1 MKLDPLT
8 EVIMKKIHS
17 IFPWI
22 RYSQRHAAKV
32 GRVDG
37 AKGIPE
43 QDEKLHSMYEMQLK
57 QVCEENVKRL
67 AQAWQHADSKL
78 LTAYLNAKAEFEAFT
93 RRLGEAL
100 AQVGDA
106 EGSLQSARDGCQ
118 GHMHFSHTAY
128 WALLF
133 FISLVEVPLNA
144 IVFDLFGES
153 KILTYVMSLGLAIVL
168 PVCAHFLGGFTRLG
182 IFKDG
187 YISSRPVMAGLSA
200 ALAVST
206 LAGIAYFRMKF
217 FEASGVQKVLGVSLD
232 PGAVSLTFF
241 AMNMIIFTLA
251 AVASYVT
258 HDRDAER
265 CRERQREA
273 GRKLSRSQ
281 KECERLKKW
290 FHAAELR
297 LDEAYAKR
305 CRLFDRLKHEAE
317 EYKDITQKLISIYRE
332 YNLRSRQNA
341 ALPASFTDYP
351 PLDMLTDSIV
361 LTWESAPERVAPMAP
376 AQPQPAQLQLVPLEE
391 AAS

>member
-1 MKLDPLT
+1 
-8 EVIMKKIHS
+8 MKKTLS
-17 IFPWI
+17 IFPWV

-37 AKGIPE
+37 SKGIPE

-67 AQAWQHADSKL
+67 AQAWQHADSRL
-78 LTAYLNAKAEFEAFT
+78 LSAYLRAKAEFEAFT
-93 RRLGEAL
+93 RRLAEAL
-100 AQVGDA
+100 AQAAGA
-106 EGSLQSARDGCQ
+106 ESSLQAAKDGCG
-118 GHMHFSHTAY
+118 GHMHFPHMTY
-128 WALLF
+128 WALIL

-153 KILTYVMSLGLAIVL
+153 KILTYVMSLGLAVVL

-182 IFKDG
+182 IFKEG
-187 YISSRPVMAGLSA
+187 YISSRLVLALLSA
-200 ALAVST
+200 SLATST

-232 PGAVSLTFF
+232 PGTVSLIFF
-241 AMNMIIFTLA
+241 SMNLIIIVLA
-251 AVASYVT
+251 TVASYVA

-265 CRERQREA
+265 CREKQKEA
-273 GRKLSRSQ
+273 AKKLSRFQ
-281 KECERLKKW
+281 KESERLKKW
-290 FHAAELR
+290 AHAAELR

-332 YNLRSRQNA
+332 HNLRSRQNA
-341 ALPASFTDYP
+341 SLPASFTDYA
-351 PLDMLTDSIV
+351 PLDMLTEAV
-361 LTWESAPERVAPMAP
+361 ALTWDASPDRVAPASP
-376 AQPQPAQLQLVPLEE
+376 AHQQPAQLQLVPLEE